1 MISIKY
7 QPIKE
12 IIIHELVKVNSVEEF
27 LNIRTAN
34 VPLGGS
40 ANPARWVDGILYEA
54 SGYPPTPEVI
64 KDQLQDILH
73 FAAVEYTEMKEYKSY
88 LKNST
93 NNVVLPII
101 NMSNNEIIKE
111 IGRWLKKQLISE

>member
-1 MISIKY
+1 MVSIKY

-12 IIIHELVKVNSVEEF
+12 IVVHELVKVNSVEEF
-27 LNIRTAN
+27 LSMRTAN
-34 VPLGGS
+34 IPLGGA

-73 FAAVEYTEMKEYKSY
+73 LAAIEYTEMKEYKPF
-88 LKNST
+88 LQNKA
-93 NNVVLPII
+93 NNVILPII
-101 NMSNNEIIKE
+101 NMSHNLVTKE
-111 IGRWLKKQLISE
+111 VGKWLRNQLTSE

>member
-1 MISIKY
+1 VVSIKY

-12 IIIHELVKVNSVEEF
+12 IIVHELVKVNSVEEF

-34 VPLGGS
+34 VPLGGA
-40 ANPARWVDGILYEA
+40 ANPSRWVDGILYDA
-54 SGYPPTPEVI
+54 SGLPPTPEVI
-64 KDQLQDILH
+64 KDQLEGILH
-73 FAAVEYTEMKEYKSY
+73 FAAVEYTEMKEYKPY

-101 NMSNNEIIKE
+101 NMSNNAVIIE
-111 IGRWLKKQLISE
+111 IGQWLKKQLISK